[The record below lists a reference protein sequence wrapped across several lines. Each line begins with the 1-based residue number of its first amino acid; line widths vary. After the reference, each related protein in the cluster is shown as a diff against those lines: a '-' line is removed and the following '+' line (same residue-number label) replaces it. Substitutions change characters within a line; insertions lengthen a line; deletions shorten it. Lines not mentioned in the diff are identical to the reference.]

1 MAGLVIEFNIEFT
14 KKFRVNYVLFLD
26 QINVNDGKIWS
37 NKAKYMTFED
47 NGEITLDEE
56 PKYVQ
61 VQFKLLND
69 KIEKM
74 ED

>member
-1 MAGLVIEFNIEFT
+1 MAGLVIEFNIEFM

-26 QINVNDGKIWS
+26 KINVNDGKICS
-37 NKAKYMTFED
+37 TKAKYMTFDD
-47 NGEITLDEE
+47 NGEIILDEE

-61 VQFKLLND
+61 LQFKLLND
-69 KIEKM
+69 KIEKT